1 MMTLLAVLLA
11 ATPQS
16 ASPPAVDPGDE
27 NPYAATFAAEG
38 TLADTFVYMHNRKG
52 VRIELDVDKGT
63 LDLWISPRAGES
75 LDYRDRNFSNREDH
89 TSIFDRIELPH
100 LTRAA
105 FTGCDYDAFHS
116 VVHYGAQALHVATPW
131 DRPVVLL
138 WFERPAVVHLKSDKQ
153 DTPVERRETLF
164 EVEHTDRGR
173 AFRFVAALGA
183 GKGRIEH
190 QRDVDAGRST
200 WARVRLAPGQ
210 TLALAGELLGEPVAA
225 WAREAAG
232 ADRSALRERTEEKVR
247 EALSRGRIRLAGRP
261 EMQKV
266 LDVNRRTILSMQ
278 DESGAIRAAIKYIYY
293 LIWVRDG
300 ALVAGS
306 LARAGLEDP
315 LERWSAFLLANP
327 TVREEE
333 PSGRFFGQLVDG
345 RITKWEEDGLFWA
358 VWSAFTHLTQ
368 TGDRRFASGESLAV
382 LRDAADWLER
392 YAFDRERGLFGR
404 YHYGETP
411 LTGSRGDGW
420 DDAVGRPTDSLRTEY
435 EGSVIVRSYDLAVN
449 LQAWGTYLMMAAMD
463 EEKAEEWLGKAR
475 ALEERLGP
483 WLGEGRD
490 LPDYGDLL
498 TEDGRIVRAGP
509 FGLDAGD
516 YVWALALTPFAGEAF
531 GLAPVR
537 EKLLEAPAETAG
549 ETFLA
554 THFSLLAG
562 LDPEMHGEARILA
575 AMDRVVPAA
584 VRAGRYLPMAYTV
597 PEVAGIADGHPYH
610 DVRPQAFAAAPWIWA
625 VANLG
630 LRRLPFGI
638 AVRATSALEG
648 IDAYEYRGAL
658 VDVAF
663 EGSGDV
669 REVRLDGEPIV
680 HTLQLPESRLAPGP
694 HRLVV
699 AQGAR
704 SADAGPLLASST
716 VRLDDVRSLDASVT
730 YDVRAFGENV
740 LVFRGP
746 VEVGVRDGAGRAV
759 PTRSRT
765 IRGHSYVRFDGRGRF
780 RVSAAEALAHAAVG
794 PRGGRR

>member
-1 MMTLLAVLLA
+1 MTILLALLLA
-11 ATPQS
+11 GPAQVP
-16 ASPPAVDPGDE
+16 SPPAAHTVAE

-38 TLADTFVYMHNRKG
+38 TLADTFVYMHSRKG
-52 VRIELDVDKGT
+52 ARIELDVDKGT
-63 LDLWISPRAGES
+63 LDLWISPRAGSS
-75 LDYRDRNFSNREDH
+75 LDYHDRNFSNRDDH
-89 TSIFDRIELPH
+89 TSIFDRIEMPH
-100 LTRAA
+100 LTRAD
-105 FTGCDYDAFHS
+105 FTGCEYDAFHS
-116 VVHYGAQALHVATPW
+116 VVRYGAQALHLATLW
-131 DRPVVLL
+131 DRPVVLV
-138 WFERPAVVHLKSDKQ
+138 WFERGAVVHLKSDKQ
-153 DTPVERRETLF
+153 DTPVERTATLF
-164 EVEHTDRGR
+164 EVEHPDRGR

-183 GKGRIEH
+183 GEGRIEH
-190 QRDVDAGRST
+190 QRDVDRGRST

-210 TLALAGELLGEPVAA
+210 TLALAGELASEPVVT
-225 WAREAAG
+225 WARKAARAERG
-232 ADRSALRERTEEKVR
+232 ALLARTEEKVR
-247 EALSRGRIRLAGRP
+247 EALSRGRVRLRGRP

-266 LDVNRRTILSMQ
+266 LEVNRRTILSMQ

-306 LARAGLEDP
+306 LARAGLADP

-333 PSGRFFGQLVDG
+333 PAGRLFGQLVDG

-358 VWSAFTHLTQ
+358 VWSAFTDFTQ
-368 TGDRRFASGESLAV
+368 TGDGRVASGESLAV
-382 LRDAADWLER
+382 LRAAADWLER

-411 LTGSRGDGW
+411 LSGSRGDGW
-420 DDAVGRPTDSLRTEY
+420 DDAVGRPTDALRTEY
-435 EGSVIVRSYDLAVN
+435 RGNVIVRSYDLAVN

-463 EEKAEEWLGKAR
+463 EERAEEWLGKAR
-475 ALEERLGP
+475 ALEARLAP
-483 WLGEGRD
+483 WLAESGA

-498 TEDGRIVRAGP
+498 TQDGRIVRAGP

-537 EKLLEAPAETAG
+537 EKLLEAPPETGG

-562 LDPEMHGEARILA
+562 LDPEMHGEDRILA
-575 AMDRVVPAA
+575 AMDRVLPAA
-584 VRAGRYLPMAYTV
+584 VRPGRYLPMAYTV
-597 PEVAGIADGHPYH
+597 PEVAGVADGHPYH

-625 VANLG
+625 AANLG

-669 REVRLDGEPIV
+669 REVRLDGQPIV
-680 HTLQLPESRLAPGP
+680 HTLQVPEARLAPGP

-704 SADAGPLLASST
+704 SADAGPLLVSST
-716 VRLDDVRSLDASVT
+716 VRLDDVGKGEGPVT

-746 VEVGVRDGAGRAV
+746 VEARVLDETGRNVA
-759 PTRSRT
+759 TTSRT
-765 IRGHSYVRFDGRGRF
+765 IGGHSYVRFDGRGRF
-780 RVSAAEALAHAAVG
+780 RVRVSG
-794 PRGGRR
+794 P

>member
-1 MMTLLAVLLA
+1 MTILLALLLA
-11 ATPQS
+11 GPAQVP
-16 ASPPAVDPGDE
+16 SPPAVDAVAE

-38 TLADTFVYMHNRKG
+38 TLADTFVYMHGRKG

-63 LDLWISPRAGES
+63 LDLWISPRAGTS
-75 LDYRDRNFSNREDH
+75 LDYHDRNFSNRDDH

-100 LTRAA
+100 LTRAD

-116 VVHYGAQALHVATPW
+116 VVRYGAQALHLATLW
-131 DRPVVLL
+131 DRPVVLV

-153 DTPVERRETLF
+153 DAPVEREETLF
-164 EVEHTDRGR
+164 EVEHPDRGR
-173 AFRFVAALGA
+173 TFRFAAALGA
-183 GKGRIEH
+183 GEGRIEH
-190 QRDVDAGRST
+190 QRDVDRGRST

-210 TLALAGELLGEPVAA
+210 TLALAGELASEPVAT
-225 WAREAAG
+225 WAREAAR
-232 ADRSALRERTEEKVR
+232 AERQALLERTEEKVR
-247 EALSRGRIRLAGRP
+247 EALSRGRVRLRGRP
-261 EMQKV
+261 QMQKV

-306 LARAGLEDP
+306 LARAGLADP

-333 PSGRFFGQLVDG
+333 PAGRFFGQLVDG

-358 VWSAFTHLTQ
+358 VWSAFTDFTQ
-368 TGDRRFASGESLAV
+368 TGDDRVASAERLAV

-411 LTGSRGDGW
+411 LSGSRGDGW
-420 DDAVGRPTDSLRTEY
+420 DDAVGRPTDTLRTEY
-435 EGSVIVRSYDLAVN
+435 RGSVIVRSYDLAVN
-449 LQAWGTYLMMAAMD
+449 LQAWGTCLMMAALD
-463 EEKAEEWLGKAR
+463 EERAEEWLGKAR
-475 ALEERLGP
+475 ALEERLAP
-483 WLGEGRD
+483 WLGEKGA
-490 LPDYGDLL
+490 LPDYGDLR
-498 TEDGRIVRAGP
+498 TQDGRIVRAGP

-537 EKLLEAPAETAG
+537 EKLLEAPPETGG

-562 LDPEMHGEARILA
+562 LDPEMHGEERILA
-575 AMDRVVPAA
+575 AMDRVLPAA
-584 VRAGRYLPMAYTV
+584 LRPGRYLPMAYTV
-597 PEVAGIADGHPYH
+597 PEVAGVADGHPYH
-610 DVRPQAFAAAPWIWA
+610 DVRPQAFAAAPWVWA
-625 VANLG
+625 AANLG

-638 AVRATSALEG
+638 AVRGTSALEG
-648 IDAYEYRGAL
+648 IDAYEYRGARI
-658 VDVAF
+658 DVAF
-663 EGSGDV
+663 EGSGGV
-669 REVRLDGEPIV
+669 REVRLDGRPIV
-680 HTLQLPESRLAPGP
+680 HTLQVPEARLGPGP

-699 AQGAR
+699 AEGAG
-704 SADAGPLLASST
+704 SADAGPLLVSST
-716 VRLDDVRSLDASVT
+716 VRLDDVGSGEGPVT

-746 VEVGVRDGAGRAV
+746 VEARALDEAGRSVAA
-759 PTRSRT
+759 TSRT
-765 IRGHSYVRFDGRGRF
+765 IGGHSYVRFEGRGRF
-780 RVSAAEALAHAAVG
+780 RVRVG
-794 PRGGRR
+794 PLR

>member
-1 MMTLLAVLLA
+1 MTILLALLLA
-11 ATPQS
+11 GPVQVPP
-16 ASPPAVDPGDE
+16 PPAVEPGDE

-52 VRIELDVDKGT
+52 VRIELDVDKGA
-63 LDLWISPRAGES
+63 LDLWISPRAGTS
-75 LDYRDRNFSNREDH
+75 LDYRDRNFSNRDDH

-100 LTRAA
+100 LTRAG
-105 FTGCDYDAFHS
+105 FNGCDYDAFHS
-116 VVHYGAQALHVATPW
+116 VVRYGAQALHVATPW

-138 WFERPAVVHLKSDKQ
+138 WFERAALVHLKSDKQ
-153 DTPVERRETLF
+153 DTPVERTETLF
-164 EVEHTDRGR
+164 EVEHPDRGR
-173 AFRFVAALGA
+173 TFRFVAALGE
-183 GKGRIEH
+183 GEGRIEH
-190 QRDVDAGRST
+190 QRDVDRGRST

-210 TLALAGELLGEPVAA
+210 TLALAGELATQPVAT
-225 WAREAAG
+225 WAREAAR
-232 ADRSALRERTEEKVR
+232 ADRETLLERTEEKVR
-247 EALSRGRIRLAGRP
+247 AALSRGRVHLAGRP

-306 LARAGLEDP
+306 LARAGLVDP
-315 LERWSAFLLANP
+315 LERWNAFLLANP

-358 VWSAFTHLTQ
+358 VWSAFTELTQ
-368 TGDRRFASGESLAV
+368 TGDRRVASGESLAV

-435 EGSVIVRSYDLAVN
+435 RGSVIVRSYDLAVN
-449 LQAWGTYLMMAAMD
+449 LQAWGTYLMLAALD
-463 EEKAEEWLGKAR
+463 EERAESWLAKAH
-475 ALEERLGP
+475 ALEERLRP
-483 WLGEGRD
+483 WLGERGD

-498 TEDGRIVRAGP
+498 TQDGRIVRAGP

-516 YVWALALTPFAGEAF
+516 YTWALTLTPFAGEVF

-537 EKLLEAPAETAG
+537 EKLLEAPEEPAG

-554 THFSLLAG
+554 TRFSLLAA
-562 LDPEMHGEARILA
+562 LDPEMHDEARILA
-575 AMDRVVPAA
+575 AMDRVLPAA
-584 VRAGRYLPMAYTV
+584 VRPGRYLPMAYTV

-610 DVRPQAFAAAPWIWA
+610 DVRPQAFAAAPWVWA

-630 LRRLPFGI
+630 VRRLPFGI
-638 AVRATSALEG
+638 AMRATTALAG
-648 IDAYEYRGAL
+648 IDAYQYRGAL
-658 VDVAF
+658 VDVDF

-669 REVRLDGEPIV
+669 REVRLDGQPIV
-680 HTLQLPESRLAPGP
+680 HTLQLPDSRLTAGP

-699 AQGAR
+699 TQGTP
-704 SADAGPLLASST
+704 SADAGPLLVSST
-716 VRLDDVRSLDASVT
+716 VRLDDVRSRDGGVE
-730 YDVRAFGENV
+730 YDVEAVGENV
-740 LVFRGP
+740 LVFRGSVAP
-746 VEVGVRDGAGRAV
+746 SVLDEAGRAI
-759 PTRSRT
+759 PTTSRT

-780 RVSAAEALAHAAVG
+780 HVRA
-794 PRGGRR
+794 GGGSSIP